1 MLTVPVRLLGEQDR
15 AAIRTV
21 LDRTPIEAAQVAE
34 LVTAAGVD
42 WWRSGARLFGY
53 GPRGRLESLCWFGT
67 NLIPVGAT
75 PDAVAA
81 FAAISRTERRR
92 CSSIV
97 GPADAVLD
105 LWSRIRGWWGPA
117 RDVRAEQPL
126 LTADRPPAPE
136 PDPEVRLVRQD
147 ELELLLPAAVAMY
160 TEEVGVAPA
169 QDSDGQP
176 YRRRVAELI
185 AGRRAY
191 AKIVDGEVV
200 FKADLAVLTSH
211 TAQIQG
217 VWVAPERRGEGIAT
231 AGVAAV
237 VADALRRGVPSVSLY
252 VNGHNHAARRVYER
266 CGFRE
271 VNRFATVLF

>member
-21 LDRTPIEAAQVAE
+21 LDQEPIEAAQVAE

-53 GPRGRLESLCWFGT
+53 GRRGQLESLCWFGT
-67 NLIPVGAT
+67 NLIPVAAG
-75 PDAVAA
+75 PDAIAA
-81 FAAISRTERRR
+81 FAAIGRAERRR

-97 GPADAVLD
+97 GPASAVLD
-105 LWSRIRGWWGPA
+105 LWSRLGGWWGPA
-117 RDVRAEQPL
+117 RDVRADQPL
-126 LTADRPPAPE
+126 LTADSPPAPV
-136 PDPEVRLVRQD
+136 PDPRVRLVRED
-147 ELELLLPAAVAMY
+147 ELNLLLPAAVAMY
-160 TEEVGVAPA
+160 TEEVGIPPA

-185 AGRRAY
+185 RARRAY

-200 FKADLAVLTSH
+200 FKADLAVLTSY
-211 TAQIQG
+211 TAQLQG
-217 VWVAPERRGEGIAT
+217 VWVAPHRRGRGEAT

-237 VADALRRGVPSVSLY
+237 VADALRRGIPTVSLY
-252 VNGHNHAARRVYER
+252 VNEHNHAARRVYER

-271 VNRFATVLF
+271 INRFATVLF